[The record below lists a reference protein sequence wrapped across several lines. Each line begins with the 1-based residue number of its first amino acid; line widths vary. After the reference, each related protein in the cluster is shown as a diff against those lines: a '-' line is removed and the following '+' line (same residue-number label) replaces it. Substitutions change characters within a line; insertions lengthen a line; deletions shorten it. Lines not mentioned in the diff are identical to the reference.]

1 MTPPTKPKPTD
12 NLPRVYRGGSWD
24 NNEPSWVRALSRNT
38 YAVSNRDIGLGFR
51 CAQRG
56 CRQKGVT
63 SP

>member
-1 MTPPTKPKPTD
+1 MTPPTKPPTD
-12 NLPRVYRGGSWD
+12 DRYRLYRGGSWD
-24 NNEPSWVRALSRNT
+24 DSSAYDVRAVVPYGTTPTVRYLN
-38 YAVSNRDIGLGFR
+38 LGFR